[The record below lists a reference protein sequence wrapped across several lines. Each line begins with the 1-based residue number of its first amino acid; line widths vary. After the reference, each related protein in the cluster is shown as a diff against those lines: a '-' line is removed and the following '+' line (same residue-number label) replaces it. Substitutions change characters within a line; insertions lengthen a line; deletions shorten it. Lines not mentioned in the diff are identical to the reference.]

1 MSYEPITI
9 PNLQPGETGYQLT
22 SDPGN
27 GDYVAARWSVTRS
40 VAQML
45 DCRWALRQVT
55 AQGAAV
61 DDAHGNPV
69 TGIAYE
75 QLSVP
80 DVTASGGI
88 DAIQKQLLDVGM
100 GEPAAIFDVPDDIR
114 DAILAASFMTVP
126 A

>member
-1 MSYEPITI
+1 MSYAPATI
-9 PNLQPGETGYQLT
+9 PNLQPNEAGYQLT

-27 GDYVAARWSVTRS
+27 GDYVAALWSVTRS

-45 DCRWALRQVT
+45 DCRWTLRQVT

-61 DDAHGNPV
+61 NDAHGNPV

-75 QLSVP
+75 QMAVP

-88 DAIQKQLLDVGM
+88 GAVQKQLLDVGM
-100 GEPAAIFDVPDDIR
+100 GEPTAIFDVPDDIR
-114 DAILAASFMTVP
+114 DAILAASFLTPM